1 MHLQFYGAAGEVT
14 GSCHILRVQGRTV
27 LLDCGLIQGGNEP
40 DARNRAPFPFE
51 AAQIDAVV
59 LSHAHIDHCGRL
71 PLLRKRGFRG
81 PVYATPAC
89 RDLARI
95 LLADSAW
102 MAERDAERANRRRE
116 ERRGG
121 HVQRQERERRAGR
134 HRQPGLIQPL
144 FTLED
149 ATEVIGQFE
158 TLPYG
163 QATQVLPG
171 LRVTFHDAG
180 HILGSASVWLDL
192 EEGDVRRRVVFS
204 GDMGQYDTP
213 ILRDPEGDGHADV
226 VVMESTYG
234 DRLHR
239 DRAATL
245 DEFGA
250 ILRQARH
257 GGGNVLIP
265 AFAVGRSQ
273 EVLYELAAH
282 FDAWEVGGWQ
292 VFLDS
297 PLAIEASNIYWR
309 HPDLYDAEAT
319 AARRKSDR
327 MPALP
332 NLKLCRTATESMAI
346 NSLRR
351 GAIIIAGSGMCT
363 GGRIVHHLKL
373 NLPRPECNVIF
384 SGYQAFGT
392 LGRAIVDGRTLVRI
406 HGEQVPVRASVH
418 TLGGFSA
425 HGDQADLLRWHA
437 TLRGKPQTWLVH
449 GEAKGAEG
457 LCDALARRGAA
468 AHVARPMQ
476 FLDLAALA

>member
-1 MHLQFYGAAGEVT
+1 MHLQFFGAAGEVT

-27 LLDCGLIQGGNEP
+27 LLDCGLIQGGAEP
-40 DARNRAPFPFE
+40 DARNRAPFPFD
-51 AAQIDAVV
+51 AAQVDAVI

-81 PVYATPAC
+81 PVYATAAC

-95 LLADSAW
+95 LLADSAY

-121 HVQRQERERRAGR
+121 HEQRRDRERRAGR
-134 HRQPGLIQPL
+134 GEGRGMVQPL
-144 FTLED
+144 FTAAD
-149 ATEVIGQFE
+149 AAEVIGQFE
-158 TLPYG
+158 IVPYG
-163 QATQVLPG
+163 KPVQVVPG
-171 LRVTFHDAG
+171 VHATFHDAG
-180 HILGSASVWLDL
+180 HILGSASVWLEL
-192 EEGDVRRRVVFS
+192 HEGDLRRRVVFS
-204 GDMGQYDTP
+204 GDVGQYDTP
-213 ILRDPEGDGHADV
+213 ILRDPEGRGHADV
-226 VVMESTYG
+226 VVMETTYG

-239 DRAATL
+239 DRDATL
-245 DEFGA
+245 EEFGA
-250 ILRQARH
+250 ILRQAH
-257 GGGNVLIP
+257 SGGGNVLIP
-265 AFAVGRSQ
+265 AFAVGRTQ
-273 EVLYELAAH
+273 EILYELATH
-282 FDAWEVGGWQ
+282 FDAWEVGRWQ

-297 PLAIEASNIYWR
+297 PMAIEASEVYLR
-309 HPDLYDAEAT
+309 HPELYDAEAS
-319 AARRKSDR
+319 AVRRRSDR

-332 NLKLCRTATESMAI
+332 NLTLCRTATESMAI
-346 NSLRR
+346 NTVRD

-384 SGYQAFGT
+384 SGFQAMGT
-392 LGRAIVDGRTLVRI
+392 LGRAIVDGRPVVRI
-406 HGEQVPVRASVH
+406 YGEPVPVRANVH

-437 TLRGKPQTWLVH
+437 TLQGQPQTWLVH

-457 LCDALARRGAA
+457 MRDALARKGVV

-476 FLDLAALA
+476 SLDLAAPG